1 MWQQFLLSKI
11 LVSNTPSHKNFRR
24 FCTNFYGELK
34 TVDMVNDSIV
44 SQHLNAG

>member
-11 LVSNTPSHKNFRR
+11 LVSNTASHKNFRR
-24 FCTNFYGELK
+24 FCNNFYGELK
-34 TVDMVNDSIV
+34 TVDMVNDSTV